1 MKKFLCVILS
11 VIFVFSAFSV
21 AASAENMTYEEW
33 ETYYATCD
41 NTKITLTPGKNET
54 EINFAWHSV
63 RADNVSKPV
72 VKLSKNADM
81 SDSKEFVG
89 YSTFSEIVEQRVNN
103 VTITNLEENT
113 TYYYTYGDNGS
124 QSEVETFKTHS
135 FDSYKFLFIS
145 DAQPK
150 HDHNMTED
158 SFRWNRTLEAALEN
172 NDDISFIVNAGD
184 ITHCG
189 QYTEEWIAYLAPE
202 YLRSYPMATTQG
214 NHDRKGTT
222 YKYYY
227 NNPNVYLGV
236 APTVYGN
243 GYYFTYGDVLF
254 VVINSSKINI
264 FDNYNLIKKAA
275 EENPDTKWRV
285 AMFHHDVYGTGGHV
299 VQDDAVAAKRSLA
312 PVLESYDFDVVLN
325 GHDHIYGRSYFM
337 EQDKIIETPGYD
349 EGAVTDPEGIIY
361 FTQTASSGNTRTPDP
376 EDDYDYEWLGKTVYS
391 EHDFYTTIEVTK
403 DGKMD
408 IVTVDTITG
417 ETVDTFTIT
426 KTDFTVNEKEMEY
439 GYIGAMLQPLMGD
452 FFVIYEVIYKIFN
465 VLGNLIFG

>member
-1 MKKFLCVILS
+1 MKKVLCIILS
-11 VIFVFSAFSV
+11 VIFAVSAFSV
-21 AASAENMTYEEW
+21 AANAENMTMEEW
-33 ETYYATCD
+33 KEYYVTCD
-41 NTKITLTPGKNET
+41 NTKITLTPGANET
-54 EINFAWHSV
+54 ELNFCWHSV
-63 RADNVSKPV
+63 RDGIEKPV
-72 VKLSKNADM
+72 VRLSKNADM
-81 SDSKEFVG
+81 SDYKEFKG
-89 YSTFSEIVEQRVNN
+89 KSSFSEIVEQRVNN
-103 VTITNLEENT
+103 VTVTGLEENT
-113 TYYYTYGDNGS
+113 TYYYTYGTSAS
-124 QSEVETFKTHS
+124 QSEAETFKTHS

-150 HDHNMTED
+150 HDYDLAEN

-184 ITHCG
+184 VTHCG

-202 YLRSYPMATTQG
+202 YLRSYAMATTQG

-222 YKYYY
+222 YKYYF
-227 NNPNVYLGV
+227 NNPNTYLGV

-254 VVINSSKINI
+254 VVINSNKINI
-264 FDNYNLIKKAA
+264 FDNYELIKKAA

-299 VQDDAVAAKRSLA
+299 VQDDAIAAKRSLA

-337 EQDKIIETPGYD
+337 KQDKILETPGYD
-349 EGAVTDPEGIIY
+349 EGKVTDPEGIIY
-361 FTQTASSGNTRTPDP
+361 FTQTAASGNTRTPDP

-426 KTDFTVNEKEMEY
+426 KTNLKADEKPFEY
-439 GYIGAMLQPLMGD
+439 GYIGAMLQPLMGEY
-452 FFVIYEVIYKIFN
+452 FVIYEVLYKAFGA
-465 VLGNLIFG
+465 LSNLIFK